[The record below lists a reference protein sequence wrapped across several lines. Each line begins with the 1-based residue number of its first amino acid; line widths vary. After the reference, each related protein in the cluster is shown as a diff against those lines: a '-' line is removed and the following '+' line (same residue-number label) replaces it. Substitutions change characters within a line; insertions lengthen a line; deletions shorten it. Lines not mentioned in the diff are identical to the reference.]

1 MSRLYEI
8 SGDFAEL
15 FDNYEELM
23 ETAEEKDKAEIE
35 AAWFDTLSGI
45 EGEFEVKAES
55 VAQYIKELNARAEAI
70 KAEEKKL
77 AARRKAAEAATD
89 RMKLYLKNCME
100 QMKLNK
106 VETAK
111 CKISIRKNAPSLRID
126 NEVEFIKALEAA
138 GQTKFLKYAEPELK
152 KTDIKNAIKAGEE
165 FEGARLESSQ
175 SIIIG

>member
-8 SGDFAEL
+8 SGDFAAL

-23 ETAEEKDKAEIE
+23 ETAEEEDKAEIE

-111 CKISIRKNAPSLRID
+111 CRISIRKNAPSLKID
-126 NEVEFIKALEAA
+126 DEKSFALRLEAL
-138 GQTKFLKYAEPELK
+138 GRTDLLKYSEPEIR
-152 KTDIKNAIKAGEE
+152 KTDIKNLIKNGEE
-165 FEGARLESSQ
+165 FEGARLETSQ
-175 SIIIG
+175 SVIIG